1 MAEDKK
7 YFWLKLPTDFFKDR
21 SMKKLKRMAAGPT
34 YLVIYQKLLL
44 LSLENGGNIYFEGIE
59 DSFEDEM
66 SLELDENVEDI
77 QMTMLF
83 LMKYNLIEQK
93 NENHYFMCQ
102 VSEMIGSETDSARRK
117 RKSRKNLSDVNE
129 TNSQLI
135 GTMSHDVTNCPAIKE
150 KEKEKEYINID
161 QNSEDENSQSSSDDQ
176 NLLNNF
182 FESAWSKYPNKVGKT
197 KVSITQKNKLYKLG
211 DELFRCIERYL
222 SDKDLEIHPKGWKK
236 LQGGDRFFNKTYLEY
251 TDKEFEQP
259 KQEKKPVK
267 SGKSWKD
274 EIEVE
279 EVYLN
284 SCGGE

>member
-117 RKSRKNLSDVNE
+117 RKSRKNLSDGNE

-150 KEKEKEYINID
+150 KEKEKEKEYINNIE
-161 QNSEDENSQSSSDDQ
+161 QKTEQETKNPQSSGDDQ

-197 KVSITQKNKLYKLG
+197 KVSLTQRKKLYKIG
-211 DELFRCIERYL
+211 DELFRCIDRYL
-222 SDKDLEIHPKGWKK
+222 SDKNLTIHGGWKE

-251 TDKEFEQP
+251 TDSEFES
-259 KQEKKPVK
+259 KEVNTVKKK
-267 SGKSWKD
+267 
-274 EIEVE
+274 
-279 EVYLN
+279 YN
-284 SCGGE
+284 FAN

>member
-117 RKSRKNLSDVNE
+117 RKSRKKSNDENV
-129 TNSQLI
+129 TNSKLI
-135 GTMSHDVTNCPAIKE
+135 GTMSQDVTKCPAITEQEQKEEKEHNNNKE
-150 KEKEKEYINID
+150 KNVVVDEDDINDLKEQFDNQTKGDISLCKLKILINKKGLDTVIKYINGYKKFKGDKHNPEGFLIKAI
-161 QNSEDENSQSSSDDQ
+161 EE
-176 NLLNNF
+176 
-182 FESAWSKYPNKVGKT
+182 EWTIPGKKVKT
-197 KVSITQKNKLYKLG
+197 TN
-211 DELFRCIERYL
+211 
-222 SDKDLEIHPKGWKK
+222 
-236 LQGGDRFFNKTYLEY
+236 
-251 TDKEFEQP
+251 
-259 KQEKKPVK
+259 
-267 SGKSWKD
+267 GKSWKD
-274 EIEVE
+274 NIEVE